1 MEGIIDT
8 HAHIVADE
16 LYDRAD
22 AIIANAKAAGV
33 SKILVIAQN
42 RLQGER
48 GIELAEKY
56 DMIDVAMGLFPVDM
70 PDLTESDFQ
79 DLEELSQNP
88 HVVAIGEIGLDYYWD
103 KEHKDIQKAGFIRQI
118 KLAERL
124 NKPIL
129 VHMRDAT
136 QDSLKILREHLKTG
150 GIMHCYSGSVE
161 TAREVLKLG
170 MHISFAGPVTFKNA
184 RGLTEV
190 PSAVPLDRLFVET
203 DSPYLTPHP
212 LRGTQNEPKNVVLTF
227 QKICALK
234 QVEPKTFI
242 KAMNEN
248 YTELFYHRTHET
260 QIR

>member
-8 HAHIVADE
+8 HAHITADE
-16 LYDRAD
+16 LYDRVD
-22 AIIANAKAAGV
+22 AIIATAKAAGV
-33 SKILVIAQN
+33 SKILAIAQN
-42 RLQGER
+42 RIQCER
-48 GIELAEKY
+48 ALELTEKY

-70 PDLTESDFQ
+70 PDLTERDFQ
-79 DLEELSQNP
+79 DLEELAQDP

-118 KLAERL
+118 KLAEQL

-129 VHMRDAT
+129 VHMRDAA
-136 QDSLKILREHLKTG
+136 QDTLSILREHLKTG

-161 TAREVLKLG
+161 TAKEVLKIG
-170 MHISFAGPVTFKNA
+170 MHVSFAGPVTFKNA
-184 RGLTEV
+184 RGLIEV
-190 PSAVPLDRLFVET
+190 PKVVPLDRLFVET

-227 QKICALK
+227 QKICELK
-234 QVEPKTFI
+234 QIEQADFI

-248 YTELFYHRTHET
+248 YKNLFYNRDC
-260 QIR
+260 